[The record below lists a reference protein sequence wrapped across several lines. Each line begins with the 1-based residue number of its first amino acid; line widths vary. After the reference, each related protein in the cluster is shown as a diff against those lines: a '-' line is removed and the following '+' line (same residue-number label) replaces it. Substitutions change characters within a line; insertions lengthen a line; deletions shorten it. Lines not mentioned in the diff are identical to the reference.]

1 MVKIFTIANWILY
14 PIQPPKSPSD
24 EYQRSSVQAFK
35 WSQPC
40 RCEPSPMS
48 TISSAPPP
56 LQADAPSRQ
65 PFSSAL
71 SARHPFP
78 AVSQILLSCHQ
89 DKSPGPSSKA
99 CLHSRPSAQSSQNS
113 PELLRAGCS
122 NGKDPCHPC
131 PGKMNNVHS
140 IKFRSEESRVTK
152 KSVDYNSH
160 CMLR

>member
-40 RCEPSPMS
+40 DASLLPCPPSL
-48 TISSAPPP
+48 P
-56 LQADAPSRQ
+56 LRLLCGQPASRQ

-99 CLHSRPSAQSSQNS
+99 CLHSRPSAQSGQNS
-113 PELLRAGCS
+113 PERLRAGCS
-122 NGKDPCHPC
+122 NGKDRCHPC